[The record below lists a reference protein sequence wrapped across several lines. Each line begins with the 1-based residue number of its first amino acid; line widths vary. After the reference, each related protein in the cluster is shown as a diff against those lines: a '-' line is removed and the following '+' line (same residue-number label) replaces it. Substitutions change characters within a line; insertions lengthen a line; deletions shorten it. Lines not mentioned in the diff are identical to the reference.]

1 MRPIP
6 KSIMRSTADIEWCY
20 GTDVYQNQLMM
31 QETVKNVHL
40 QPTNA
45 IVKTKDNTEK
55 QLRSVLFVDAKI
67 SKPLLDWEKML
78 TDAHNVGGDV
88 RITVRGV
95 TYTLMTVDALRGK
108 TDELHH
114 YELGLV

>member
-6 KSIMRSTADIEWCY
+6 QRIMRSTADVEWCY
-20 GTDVYQNQLMM
+20 GTDVYQNQLTM

-40 QPTNA
+40 QPTSA
-45 IVKTKDNTEK
+45 IIKTKDNTDC
-55 QLRSVLFVDAKI
+55 QLRSMLFVDAKI
-67 SKPLLDWEKML
+67 SKPLIDWEKL
-78 TDAHNVGGDV
+78 LADAHDVGGDV
-88 RITVRGV
+88 RVTVRGV

-108 TDELHH
+108 NDELHH

>member
-1 MRPIP
+1 
-6 KSIMRSTADIEWCY
+6 
-20 GTDVYQNQLMM
+20 M
-31 QETVKNVHL
+31 QKTVKNVHL